1 MKAKAARIFLAFLS
15 LGPGLLLPAQERRE
29 EPIVYAE
36 HKTIGEDALRATG
49 HVEVLWQDTVI
60 HADAIDFDL
69 RSRELFAEGRVTMA
83 AGDMVLSGEKLV
95 FNLKTHRGEMR
106 DAFGM
111 ASPVVRFHA
120 DGLQQTDRD
129 TLVFQRL
136 DFSSCAQI
144 APRWSLRSRRG
155 RIKKE
160 QYIEMHGALLRIK
173 SVPVFYLPYLRYPLP
188 RDGRSTGF
196 LFPGIGSS
204 GLRGF
209 FVQNAFFW
217 ALKPNLDMTLGLDY
231 FSKLGVGASDE
242 VRYLFRD
249 AQGSARVYYFR
260 YRPGNQVYQAPG
272 DDYFVEAE
280 HRQRLPFLNTR
291 LRLNVNLQSRPD
303 FLRLFDT
310 HFDMARRA
318 NFPSEAS
325 LTSSFANVQ
334 ATVGVSRRETY
345 YVTRNKSLVLESI
358 PSLALN
364 LNQQRLGPLPGYFS
378 LAADFQRTRRSGE
391 SFEEDPQFVTGLFSQ
406 RLTLAP
412 SYRLA
417 LVRLPW
423 LNGSLNLGAQRTFYA
438 KSWDA
443 ETGTAVD
450 KPVSVSYQT
459 AQLSM
464 QGPIFSRVFAAG
476 AGRLKHV
483 VEPEIVFFY
492 ASEASNTDRLLKVDR
507 SDFPST
513 SKISLRLTSRL
524 LAKGSGAAASPREVL
539 SYSLSQEY
547 FFDPAAANF
556 NLMIDG
562 EYPRFSKLSQALRLR
577 PAESLTLD
585 AVADYNHYLRDLTLL
600 NLRAAY
606 NRPGSPLT
614 GTLSY
619 SIYRNPYQA
628 KDFDLNQRLL
638 TTGLHFDLAGFP
650 LKLDGRLD
658 YSFSEKPGKRLLHGS
673 LDAGFDY
680 QCLFF
685 HLQFKTFTW
694 LGKSHPQF
702 RIGVS
707 LWQLGMAGDFF
718 GGN

>member
-1 MKAKAARIFLAFLS
+1 MKAKAARIFLALLS
-15 LGPGLLLPAQERRE
+15 LGPGLFLPAQERRE
-29 EPIVYAE
+29 EPVVYAD
-36 HKTIGEDALRATG
+36 HKTIGENALRASG

-83 AGDMVLSGEKLV
+83 ARDMVLSGEKLV
-95 FNLKTHRGEMR
+95 FNLKTHKGEMR
-106 DAFGM
+106 DAFGL
-111 ASPVVRFHA
+111 ASPLVRFQA
-120 DGLQQTDRD
+120 ERLQQSDRD
-129 TLVFQRL
+129 TLAFQRL
-136 DFSSCAQI
+136 EFSSCAQI

-160 QYIEMHGALLRIK
+160 QYIEMRGALLRVK

-196 LFPGIGSS
+196 LFPGIGGS

-231 FSKLGVGASDE
+231 FSKLGVGASDH
-242 VRYLFRD
+242 VRYLFRN
-249 AQGSARVYYFR
+249 AEGSARVYYFR
-260 YRPGNQVYQAPG
+260 YRPGNAIYDDSR

-280 HRQRLPFLNTR
+280 HRQSLPFLNTR

-310 HFDMARRA
+310 NFDMVRRA

-345 YVTRNKSLVLESI
+345 YVTRKKSLVLEDL
-358 PSLALN
+358 PSLALR

-378 LAADFQRTRRSGE
+378 LAADFQRTRRVGDSY
-391 SFEEDPQFVTGLFSQ
+391 EEDPQFVTGLFSQ

-423 LNGSLNLGAQRTFYA
+423 FNGSLNLGAQSTFYA
-438 KSWDA
+438 KSWDPQ
-443 ETGTAVD
+443 TGQAAD
-450 KPVSVSYQT
+450 APVSVSYQT
-459 AQLSM
+459 AQLSL

-476 AGRLKHV
+476 PGRLKHV
-483 VEPEIVFFY
+483 IEPEIVFFY
-492 ASEASNTDRLLKVDR
+492 ATEASNTDRLLKVDR

-513 SKISLRLTSRL
+513 SKIRFRLTSRL
-524 LAKGSGAAASPREVL
+524 LAKTDSAAASPREVL

-562 EYPRFSKLSQALRLR
+562 QYPRFSKLSQALRLS
-577 PAESLTLD
+577 PADSLSLD
-585 AVADYNHYLRDLTLL
+585 AVAEYNHYLRDLTLF

-614 GTLSY
+614 GTLSF
-619 SIYRNPYQA
+619 SVYRNPYQP
-628 KDFDLNQRLL
+628 KEFDLNERLL
-638 TTGLHFDLAGFP
+638 TTGLRFDLAGFP
-650 LKLDGRLD
+650 LKLEARAD
-658 YSFSEKPGKRLLHGS
+658 YNFSEKPGKRLLHGS
-673 LDAGFDY
+673 FDAGFDY

-685 HLQFKTFTW
+685 HLQFKTISW
-694 LGKSHPQF
+694 LGKIHPQF
-702 RIGVS
+702 RVGVS